1 MSGVGLLLAA
11 GAGRRLGW
19 AIPKAFVPLGG
30 RPMLEYSLD
39 AMQTSG
45 VISSVVLVVPESE
58 RRRVEETVA
67 TLRSG
72 ALITAVVSGGMTR
85 GRSVQ
90 RGLAAVHADATTIV
104 CHDAARPFASPAL
117 FVRVLEGLRDADG
130 CIPTVPVPDTIKRTR
145 EGRVLHTIPRD
156 DVVLAQTPQA
166 FVCASLR
173 AAHDAAEGAGEAT
186 DDALLLEA
194 MGLPVATV
202 EGEAGNFKI
211 TTPEDLRLAEEIVA
225 RHGVEPVGR

>member
-30 RPMLEYSLD
+30 RPMLEYSLA
-39 AMQTSG
+39 AMAASG
-45 VISSVVLVVPESE
+45 VIDGVVLVVPESE
-58 RRRVEETVA
+58 RRRVEDTVGD
-67 TLRSG
+67 LRSG
-72 ALITAVVSGGMTR
+72 ALISAVVSGGPTR
-85 GRSVQ
+85 RRSVA
-90 RGLAAVHADATTIV
+90 RGLAAVPGDATTIV

-117 FVRVLEGLRDADG
+117 FVRVVEGLHDVDG
-130 CIPTVPVPDTIKRTR
+130 CIPTLPVPDTLKRTR

-156 DVVLAQTPQA
+156 DVVAAQTPQA

-173 AAHDAAEGAGEAT
+173 AAHDAAGDADEAT

-194 MGLPVATV
+194 RGLPVATV
-202 EGEAGNFKI
+202 EGEPGNFKI
-211 TTPEDLRLAEEIVA
+211 TTPEDLRRADEIVA
-225 RHGVEPVGR
+225 RLGSPAGR